1 MFWIIILVIIIF
13 LISYLKKLNLK
24 FQFKKWVSEYSELHD
39 YDEDKIRVLLSDIGL
54 TSFYYYGENI
64 PYGRAKWFV
73 EGDKNFIKLSDATDE
88 LEFFGFT
95 PVRSK
100 IEEEFLEYGMLLT
113 QDGIYYRIQLKN
125 KYRTKVESKKYLRE
139 SRFFRF
145 DGLWRVTK
153 KQDEVLLYYPTEV
166 VQFKFPLEEKIDNF
180 VIQLNHLIGTGYTAD
195 LYTNYIKQ
203 EVEEYITSQ
212 DNFDVTDKGT
222 RIGSFVGLNWL
233 FGNHLKDIQFNATA
247 SAKQAHGYAAEHAN
261 DIIDKVIHP
270 FKDVRQVGQDNA
282 KNGAD
287 RRVGNQFIQTKYC
300 SNAKNTINAAFDK
313 KVDGGMYRYKNMQ
326 LEVPRDQYNDAIQ
339 LMKDKIRDGKVPG
352 HTDANDAYKIIRK
365 GHVTYTESKLIA
377 QGGNITSLKY
387 DAVDGA
393 IQVLPAAGISF
404 VIVFAKAKWSGNS
417 TKESASLALRSSAK
431 TMVMGTIVYASSQQI
446 GKILPNTKI
455 GSKLITKITDVTGKE
470 VTKQAIA
477 RGAAGAIS
485 FVIIFGPDTFDALTG
500 RISKQQLL
508 KNTLVSSS
516 ALGGSAIGA
525 AAGSVVPV
533 IGNLVGAIAGATAA
547 AVGSKKILDHFIE
560 DDRVEMFAIL
570 KEEFIDVVMSVTLT
584 EEEFSQVQ
592 ETIFDKHLGKKL
604 KKMFKNKQSVT
615 NRKYTREDII
625 EKVLLNVTSARPQID
640 DNSILE
646 VVGYA
651 EDELATL

>member
-1 MFWIIILVIIIF
+1 M
-13 LISYLKKLNLK
+13 
-24 FQFKKWVSEYSELHD
+24 
-39 YDEDKIRVLLSDIGL
+39 

-646 VVGYA
+646 AVGYA

>member
-1 MFWIIILVIIIF
+1 MIF
-13 LISYLKKLNLK
+13 LIHFWNELKLK
-24 FQFKKWVSEYSELHD
+24 IQFKRWMSEYSELHD

-195 LYTNYIKQ
+195 LYTNYIEQ

-646 VVGYA
+646 AVGYA

>member
-365 GHVTYTESKLIA
+365 GHVTYT
-377 QGGNITSLKY
+377 
-387 DAVDGA
+387 
-393 IQVLPAAGISF
+393 
-404 VIVFAKAKWSGNS
+404 
-417 TKESASLALRSSAK
+417 
-431 TMVMGTIVYASSQQI
+431 ASSQQI

-646 VVGYA
+646 AVGYA